1 MNVFKKTRALFGKK
15 SSKYDLRFHGKL
27 KGKVI
32 DGEAKEGKR
41 NILRFKATKIAELP

>member
-27 KGKVI
+27 KGKVV
-32 DGEAKEGKR
+32 
-41 NILRFKATKIAELP
+41 NLPILVPLTFRVFLH